1 MGKIG
6 LLATAAATLACVIVG
21 VAFAANTYTVTT
33 ASVSPTKAG
42 TSTKPKPETITFG
55 FTVAST
61 DGNRPTVTTD
71 YVIAFGKQIKSHRS
85 FFKGTKICSVA
96 KAGYSSG
103 ASPKCPSGSKAG
115 SGSVNNI
122 AGPTLDPTS
131 KIPCYLALTL
141 FVGDGK
147 SVPPSAN
154 DGIPVKNDLVLAL
167 KGAPNSNRARNCD
180 LAVDGAIPAQ
190 FTTTSR
196 GTALKF
202 HVRKNPF
209 QQPLPGIDNSVVG
222 VSSKVGKTVRV
233 SGKTRGLLESTGCT
247 SRAHPV
253 NVLFTDASKAV
264 KTASKNAPCTK

>member
-1 MGKIG
+1 
-6 LLATAAATLACVIVG
+6 
-21 VAFAANTYTVTT
+21 
-33 ASVSPTKAG
+33 
-42 TSTKPKPETITFG
+42 
-55 FTVAST
+55 
-61 DGNRPTVTTD
+61 
-71 YVIAFGKQIKSHRS
+71 
-85 FFKGTKICSVA
+85 
-96 KAGYSSG
+96 
-103 ASPKCPSGSKAG
+103 
-115 SGSVNNI
+115 
-122 AGPTLDPTS
+122 
-131 KIPCYLALTL
+131 L

-167 KGAPNSNRARNCD
+167 KGGPNSNPARNCS
-180 LAVDGAIPAQ
+180 LSVNGAIPGQ

-209 QQPLPGIDNSVVG
+209 QQPLAGIDNSVVG
-222 VSSKVGKTVRV
+222 VTSKVGKTVRV

>member
-1 MGKIG
+1 MG
-6 LLATAAATLACVIVG
+6 LLATAAAGIVCALVG
-21 VAFAANTYTVTT
+21 VALAANTYTVTT
-33 ASVSPTKAG
+33 ASVSPSKAG
-42 TSTKPKPETITFG
+42 TSTTPKSETITFG
-55 FTVAST
+55 FTVASL

-85 FFKGTKICSVA
+85 FFKGSKTCSVA
-96 KAGYSSG
+96 KAGYANG
-103 ASPKCPSGSKAG
+103 ASPTCPSGSKAG

-122 AGPTLDPTS
+122 AGLTLDPTS
-131 KIPCYLALTL
+131 KIPCYLSLTL

-167 KGAPNSNRARNCD
+167 KGGPNSNPARNCSLSVNGA
-180 LAVDGAIPAQ
+180 LAGQ
-190 FTTTSR
+190 FTTTSK

-202 HVRKNPF
+202 HVRKIPF
-209 QQPLPGIDNSVVG
+209 QQPQPGIDNSVVG

-253 NVLFTDASKAV
+253 NVLFTDASRAV
-264 KTASKNAPCTK
+264 KSASKNAPCTK